1 MPRNRHAARPLPEK
15 AAGGDAPESSTV
27 ATQVVAAGKRARDN
41 AMNDAFAPLAKRTL
55 SGTLVR
61 RIKGLIRTGHYKQG
75 DRLPSIMEMAR
86 RFSVGHPT
94 IREALKI
101 LETMGVVEI
110 RHGSGVFVARSD
122 EVLVLASPDFAGTVT
137 KKLLV
142 DLIGTRMPL
151 EMQSAAD
158 AVRNATSNNIRE
170 MHRLLAIA
178 AHNLTDDD
186 VLSEANMSFHREIA
200 VASGN
205 TVLSQ
210 LLDVLQE
217 LFTAEQRLILGI
229 FGSRERDH
237 KEHIGI
243 LEALEQRNEALC
255 VERMR
260 LHLEGVR
267 AAILRWDVE
276 RHPVI

>member
-1 MPRNRHAARPLPEK
+1 MTRDRHAARRPPGE
-15 AAGGDAPESSTV
+15 AAGGDGVESS
-27 ATQVVAAGKRARDN
+27 AAGRQIVAAGKRARDN
-41 AMNDAFAPLAKRTL
+41 AMKNAFAPLAKRSL
-55 SGTLVR
+55 SDSLVR
-61 RIKGLIRTGHYKQG
+61 RIKGLIQTGEYKEG

-86 RFSVGHPT
+86 RFGVGHPT

-101 LETMGVVEI
+101 LETTGVVEI
-110 RHGSGVFVARSD
+110 KHGSGVFVARSE
-122 EVLVLASPDFAGTVT
+122 EVLVLASPDFSGTVT
-137 KKLLV
+137 KKLLA
-142 DLIGTRMPL
+142 DLISTRMPL

-158 AVRNATSNNIRE
+158 AVRNATKKNIHE

-178 AHNLTDDD
+178 GQNLANDD

-237 KEHIGI
+237 KEHVGI
-243 LEALEQRNEALC
+243 LKALEQRNEALC

>member
-1 MPRNRHAARPLPEK
+1 MARNRGAARPLPEK
-15 AAGGDAPESSTV
+15 AAGGDAAESFV
-27 ATQVVAAGKRARDN
+27 ASQVVAAGKRARDN

-55 SGTLVR
+55 SGSLVR

-86 RFSVGHPT
+86 RFGVGHPT

-122 EVLVLASPDFAGTVT
+122 EVLVLASPDFGGTVT

-178 AHNLTDDD
+178 AQNLANDD

-205 TVLSQ
+205 AVLSQ

>member
-1 MPRNRHAARPLPEK
+1 MARHRRRDSAVPEPVTD
-15 AAGGDAPESSTV
+15 ADAPESSAV
-27 ATQVVAAGKRARDN
+27 AVHLVAAGKRARDTAIN
-41 AMNDAFAPLAKRTL
+41 NAFAPLAKRSL
-55 SGTLVR
+55 SDSLVR
-61 RIKGLIRTGHYKQG
+61 RIKGLIHTGHYKQG

-86 RFSVGHPT
+86 RFGVGHPT

-101 LETMGVVEI
+101 LETTGVVEI
-110 RHGSGVFVARSD
+110 RHGSGVFVARSE
-122 EVLVLASPDFAGTVT
+122 EVLVLASPDFSGTVT

-158 AVRNATSNNIRE
+158 AVRNATKKNIQE

-178 AHNLTDDD
+178 SQNLADDD

-205 TVLSQ
+205 MVLSQ

-276 RHPVI
+276 RHPVA

>member
-1 MPRNRHAARPLPEK
+1 MVRDRHAVNLAPEE
-15 AAGGDAPESSTV
+15 AAGGDA
-27 ATQVVAAGKRARDN
+27 RDN
-41 AMNDAFAPLAKRTL
+41 AMKHAFAPLAKRSL
-55 SGTLVR
+55 SDSLVR
-61 RIKGLIRTGHYKQG
+61 RIKGLIQTGEYKQG

-86 RFSVGHPT
+86 RFGVGHPT

-101 LETMGVVEI
+101 LETMGIVEV

-122 EVLVLASPDFAGTVT
+122 EVLVLASPDFSGTVT

-151 EMQSAAD
+151 EMQSVAD
-158 AVRNATSNNIRE
+158 AVRNATSQHIRE
-170 MHRLLAIA
+170 MHRLLTVAGN
-178 AHNLTDDD
+178 NLVNDD
-186 VLSEANMSFHREIA
+186 VLSEANMAFHREIA

-205 TVLSQ
+205 TVLAQ

-237 KEHIGI
+237 REHIGI

-267 AAILRWDVE
+267 TAILRWDIE
-276 RHPVI
+276 HHPVV